1 MALRCENTPLYK
13 FIRCIKMEQLFIQQ
27 EMIDIISKSHK
38 EFNTNLKQNYEIV
51 KILNNEEI
59 KNTIDITNI
68 YSAEQIINQKI
79 NNFAKQS
86 N

>member
-1 MALRCENTPLYK
+1 MTLRCENTPLYK
-13 FIRCIKMEQLFIQQ
+13 FIRSVKMEQLFIQQ
-27 EMIDIISKSHK
+27 EMIDIIS
-38 EFNTNLKQNYEIV
+38 NLKQNYEIA

-68 YSAEQIINQKI
+68 YSADQIINQKI

>member
-1 MALRCENTPLYK
+1 MLVDL
-13 FIRCIKMEQLFIQQ
+13 KMLAGT
-27 EMIDIISKSHK
+27 K
-38 EFNTNLKQNYEIV
+38 L

-68 YSAEQIINQKI
+68 YSADQIINQKI